1 MFGTEIFFGQRG
13 YRLTPGV
20 GTTWLEQINQNKIG
34 PLDVKMDET
43 LQVNAKPKLVER
55 LRKES
60 KARVE
65 SLKDFQDMSFNSNNW
80 NGQSADSFYL
90 KNTPNKV
97 VFSNIETQST
107 TDRMQ
112 KMATYGGH
120 TVCVKSETNLNKFH
134 SDGNLTKPLLA

>member
-1 MFGTEIFFGQRG
+1 
-13 YRLTPGV
+13 
-20 GTTWLEQINQNKIG
+20 
-34 PLDVKMDET
+34 MDET

-97 VFSNIETQST
+97 VFSNIET
-107 TDRMQ
+107 
-112 KMATYGGH
+112 
-120 TVCVKSETNLNKFH
+120 
-134 SDGNLTKPLLA
+134 